1 MLRIRLLG
9 TLAVEL
15 DGTAL
20 EPPAGRRARELLA
33 WLALH
38 PGLHDRGMLAARFW
52 PDVLDA
58 SARGSLRTALHE
70 LRAALGPAA
79 DRLAGDRS
87 RVGLAPEDL
96 WVDVAESERLA
107 RAGSPEEALGL
118 CRGDLVPDLD
128 AEWALAARQEQRDRV
143 AGLLGRLAD
152 EADAAGDSAAAQR
165 WARRLVAHDGLSEE
179 GARRLMRAL
188 AAGGDRPAALAAYAA
203 LERRLRRELGVA
215 PSPATRELAARIR
228 AGGLDAPPPAALAP
242 PRLPSALRRAERSAL
257 VGRGPE
263 LARAGAA
270 LHAAVHGGS
279 RIVLVGGEPG
289 IGKTRLLTELARR
302 RHAAGA
308 LVLFGRCSEEPLAP
322 YQPFVE
328 ALAPLVAPG
337 DAELAPLLA
346 PEAVPDGGEAL
357 DGARWRLFEA
367 VAHRL
372 SATGAPVLLA
382 IDDLHWADQATLLLL
397 AHLASRADGVALA
410 ASYRESELSRD
421 HPLSAALAELHRAG
435 GVERIVLRGLSQ
447 PEVAEL
453 LGVSP
458 AAPVAHSVHAETG
471 GNPFFVEEVARHL
484 ADSGERAIP
493 QSVRDVIG
501 RRLSRLR
508 PETDRV
514 LQLAAVAGRE
524 FDLDLLERLDALAGV
539 DVLGALEEAQS
550 AQLVRE
556 EPGTP
561 GRYGFVHALIRE
573 TLYAELSLARRVRTH
588 AALAAALE
596 ELDDGRRLA
605 ELAHHHLEAAAGG
618 DPARAVQV
626 ALRAARAA
634 EAGYA
639 YAAAAALCDRA
650 LQALEGRPDADAT
663 RTEVLLRLGEA
674 RLRAGAT
681 AAAAD
686 AFRAAAQLA
695 RAGGDTERLARAAL
709 GASGLGVRII
719 AVDHDRVTLL
729 RDALSAGPPPALRA
743 RVVARLAIESYY
755 ASTPRERKALGD
767 EAVALARES
776 GDERALADA
785 LNALHVALWSA
796 EFLSERLATAGEMVA
811 LAARLGDPERELQGR
826 NWRVLDLAESGD
838 LAGMRAEIEA
848 HERLADRL
856 RLPGYRWWGPMWR
869 ASLATLEGRFADAER
884 LIAEGAEI
892 GREAQDDNA
901 ALYAEIQQFAVE
913 VTRGQPWEPDWMPL
927 DRETGRPAEYAYRA
941 GAAWVLAAN
950 GRLDAARGHLDW
962 ILHGDRVADDM
973 NRLAA
978 LCEMSET
985 IARLG
990 GHPKAAAV
998 YDWLAP
1004 YADRNVVNARAGA
1017 GYGSAARA
1025 LGLLAVALGDADAAI
1040 SHFEAAIE
1048 HNTALGARPWRARTR
1063 AHLAELIEP
1072 RDAARADAL
1081 RRAAAAEAREIGL
1094 ADWVLVTQ

>member
-1 MLRIRLLG
+1 MTDLLVVDAPIVRALRQPPVSAASAADHGVDGPSVSVEAARMLRIRLLG

-15 DGTAL
+15 DGAAL

-38 PGLHDRGMLAARFW
+38 PGVHDRGALAARFW

-79 DRLAGDRS
+79 ERLAGDRA
-87 RVGLAPEDL
+87 RVGLVPDDL
-96 WVDVAESERLA
+96 WVDVTEADRLA
-107 RAGSPEEALGL
+107 RAGSPEEALAL

-128 AEWALAARQEQRDRV
+128 AEWALAARQEHRDRV
-143 AGLLGRLAD
+143 AALLARLAGQA
-152 EADAAGDSAAAQR
+152 EAAGDGAAAQH
-165 WARRLVAHDGLSEE
+165 WARRLVAHDGLSED

-188 AAGGDRPAALAAYAA
+188 AATGDRSAALAAYAG

-215 PSPATRELAARIR
+215 PSPVTRELAARIR
-228 AGGLDAPPPAALAP
+228 GGGLDPAPRAVLAP

-257 VGRGPE
+257 VGRSPE
-263 LARAGAA
+263 LARADAA
-270 LHAAVHGGS
+270 LHAAVHGQP

-289 IGKTRLLTELARR
+289 IGKTRLITELARR

-337 DAELAPLLA
+337 DADLAPLLS
-346 PEAVPDGGEAL
+346 PEAAAASGEAM

-367 VAHRL
+367 VAERL
-372 SATGAPVLLA
+372 TSTGRPVLLA

-397 AHLASRADGVALA
+397 AHLANRADGVALA

-421 HPLSAALAELHRAG
+421 HPLSVALADLHRAG
-435 GVERIVLRGLSQ
+435 GVERIVLRGLSE

-453 LGVSP
+453 MGVSAD
-458 AAPVAHSVHAETG
+458 AAVAHSVHAETG

-524 FDLDLLERLDALAGV
+524 FDLDLLERLDTLAGI
-539 DVLGALEEAQS
+539 DVLGALEEAQA

-556 EPGTP
+556 EPGFP

-588 AALAAALE
+588 AALAGALE

-618 DPARAVQV
+618 DPARAVEV

-639 YAAAAALCDRA
+639 YAAAADLCDRA
-650 LQALEGRPDADAT
+650 LQALEGRAHAEST
-663 RTEVLLRLGEA
+663 RAEVLLRLGEA
-674 RLRAGAT
+674 RLRAGQTTT
-681 AAAAD
+681 AGD
-686 AFRAAAQLA
+686 AFRAAADLA
-695 RAGGDTERLARAAL
+695 RAGDDTERLARAAL

-719 AVDHDRVTLL
+719 AVDHDRVALL
-729 RDALSAGPPPALRA
+729 RDALAAGPPPALRA

-755 ASTPRERKALGD
+755 VSTPRERKALGD
-767 EAVALARES
+767 EAVALAREA

-796 EFLSERLATAGEMVA
+796 EFLAERLATADEMIA
-811 LAARLGDPERELQGR
+811 LAVRLGDPERELQGR
-826 NWRVLDLAESGD
+826 NWRVLDLAERSD
-838 LAGMRAEIEA
+838 LAGMRAEIDA

-869 ASLATLEGRFADAER
+869 ASLATLEGRFAEAER
-884 LIAEGAEI
+884 LIAEGAAI

-901 ALYAEIQQFAVE
+901 ALYAELQQFAVDI
-913 VTRGQPWEPDWMPL
+913 TRGRLPDIEGARSTARRGAP
-927 DRETGRPAEYAYRA
+927 RSTPTGPARRGCSPAPGGSPRPART
-941 GAAWVLAAN
+941 
-950 GRLDAARGHLDW
+950 
-962 ILHGDRVADDM
+962 
-973 NRLAA
+973 
-978 LCEMSET
+978 ST
-985 IARLG
+985 
-990 GHPKAAAV
+990 
-998 YDWLAP
+998 
-1004 YADRNVVNARAGA
+1004 
-1017 GYGSAARA
+1017 GSC
-1025 LGLLAVALGDADAAI
+1025 
-1040 SHFEAAIE
+1040 
-1048 HNTALGARPWRARTR
+1048 TATASPT
-1063 AHLAELIEP
+1063 
-1072 RDAARADAL
+1072 
-1081 RRAAAAEAREIGL
+1081 
-1094 ADWVLVTQ
+1094 T